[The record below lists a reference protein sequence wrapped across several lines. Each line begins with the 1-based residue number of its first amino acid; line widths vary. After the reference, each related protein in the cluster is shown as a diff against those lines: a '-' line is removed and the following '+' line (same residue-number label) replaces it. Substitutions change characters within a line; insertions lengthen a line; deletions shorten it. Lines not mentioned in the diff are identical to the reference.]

1 NSSTNATLQLVLTN
15 NTTFAA
21 RVWNGS
27 TWSALA
33 QTSFVLAPVR
43 QPVLGDLVISELNYH
58 PPDLDDYE
66 FVELYNASTNL
77 LDLTN
82 VRLADG
88 IDFTFPN
95 AFRLA
100 PHGFALAVK
109 SATAFAQRYQTPTS
123 PYYYPNIL
131 VAGQYTGKLSD
142 SGERVA

>member
-66 FVELYNASTNL
+66 FVELYNAGTNL

-88 IDFTFPN
+88 IDYTFPN

-100 PHGFALAVK
+100 PGAFALAVK
-109 SATAFAQRYQTPTS
+109 NPAVFATRYQNPAT
-123 PYYYPNIL
+123 PYYYPSL
-131 VAGQYTGKLSD
+131 QAVGPYSGK
-142 SGERVA
+142 